1 MKNRALGTLL
11 WSLFAFLGCHGYRV
25 ANTGKI
31 VLGMDLKGSDTTLG
45 QNNFGD
51 LMVKSGLETSV
62 LIDGS
67 YEPLERV
74 VLTANGNLQRIM
86 SAYYGKPVVVDVIK
100 CDKIGEREYDR
111 EVDILVGGQKFCNA
125 KGAIRLLDDDC
136 IEAIESKAVG
146 VGQLF
151 RYLGLL
157 PTFDL
162 LDAGHTNR
170 GELWRTYRLSN
181 AKLECVFTETFVPG
195 FDKLI
200 MK

>member
-1 MKNRALGTLL
+1 MTRARGLLL
-11 WSLFAFLGCHGYRV
+11 WALLAAGWCHSHRVLNAGRRLLG
-25 ANTGKI
+25 I
-31 VLGMDLKGSDTTLG
+31 QPLKASDTTYG

-62 LIDGS
+62 VIDGS

-86 SAYYGKPVVVDVIK
+86 SAYYGSSVVVDVLK

-111 EVDILVGGQKFCNA
+111 EVDLLVGGQKFCNA

-136 IEAIESKAVG
+136 VEAVESKAVG

-157 PTFDL
+157 PSFTL
-162 LDAGHTNR
+162 VDAGHTDK
-170 GELWRTYRLSN
+170 GELWRTYTLSN
-181 AKLECVFTETFVPG
+181 AKLECRFTETFVLG
-195 FDKLI
+195 FDRLR
-200 MK
+200 